1 MMTLLPGGIPQRGL
15 IFRGE
20 FQMRLYKVT
29 FVSGLAAGFVLGT
42 RAGRERYDQMCRFV
56 RSAADNPAVQQ
67 TAGALHAHANA
78 AMTTTWKTTVKVGRD
93 SVAKVRARRHSSGQS
108 GTPRAAT
115 SGNGFVPK
123 PTHQEQRPFVPVNG
137 EFGDHDMI

>member
-1 MMTLLPGGIPQRGL
+1 
-15 IFRGE
+15 
-20 FQMRLYKVT
+20 MRLYKVT
-29 FVSGLAAGFVLGT
+29 FVSGLAAGFILGT
-42 RAGRERYDQMCRFV
+42 RAGRERYDQMRRFV

-93 SVAKVRARRHSSGQS
+93 GVAKVRARRRSSDQS
-108 GTPRAAT
+108 GVPRAAT
-115 SGNGFVPK
+115 PGNGFVPR
-123 PTHQEQRPFVPVNG
+123 PARQEEQRPFVPVNG